1 MFRSTSISTFESIV
15 HIISDVYNRFTTQIF
30 ANSILN
36 LLNSP
41 KKKFILYQ
49 FNLNIDKILLIRI
62 LLFKL
67 QLFEARRKYGE
78 IICPKVLSLQKSN
91 LRWNFTM

>member
-1 MFRSTSISTFESIV
+1 MFWSTSISTIESIV

-41 KKKFILYQ
+41 KKKIY
-49 FNLNIDKILLIRI
+49 IVSI
-62 LLFKL
+62 
-67 QLFEARRKYGE
+67 QLKY
-78 IICPKVLSLQKSN
+78 
-91 LRWNFTM
+91 